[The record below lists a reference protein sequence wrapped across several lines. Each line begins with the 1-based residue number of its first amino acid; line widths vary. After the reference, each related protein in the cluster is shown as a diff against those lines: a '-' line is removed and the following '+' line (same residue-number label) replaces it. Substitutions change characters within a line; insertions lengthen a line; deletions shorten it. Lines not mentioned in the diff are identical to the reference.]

1 MESPRK
7 RSLPS
12 LLGDDYGSS
21 SDDDECE
28 TTDKKIVPLS
38 EALTNSSPP
47 ETLPVFS
54 NSPTEDAPPKK
65 KKRLRFA
72 HSDLLVTTIHFDS
85 SLPIDPS
92 CSDSQVEDDDADDEE
107 AALASIMAAAQEVE
121 EEEEVVVGKTS
132 FMGIAAPFMD
142 HHGSK
147 SQAPELEHV
156 PAPPKPA
163 AFSFAKSVVTTVVN
177 KKAQHNTPPLDEGSV
192 LGGEREAAAAAV
204 GGSSD
209 ASGGL
214 WSMLQPKRQDIVPQ
228 PAIDTEALS
237 VAVEE
242 PKSEPLPLEWFCD
255 VCLFT
260 IETGEKRF
268 RCLECVGSSDWCCC
282 GPCFD
287 AQPLDGGSEGG
298 ASEEA
303 SGGKDGAAEEL
314 AAASVEQALEEPDLG
329 GELEA
334 SSPCCT
340 EACGFSAHRDP
351 PAHFSDE
358 DRAYCCSLC
367 RISSGKKHGGHCE
380 TRPAKSKAAIKAVGP
395 VKDAQAHLQKNGE
408 NEKSKKRDKRKVMLI
423 PAHPHPLT
431 QEDQEEV

>member
-1 MESPRK
+1 MRTQFLSIILVRKMESPRK

-92 CSDSQVEDDDADDEE
+92 CSDSQVEDDAADDEE

-121 EEEEVVVGKTS
+121 EDEEVVVGKTS

-214 WSMLQPKRQDIVPQ
+214 WSMLQPKRQVRRQD
-228 PAIDTEALS
+228 
-237 VAVEE
+237 
-242 PKSEPLPLEWFCD
+242 
-255 VCLFT
+255 
-260 IETGEKRF
+260 KRF
-268 RCLECVGSSDWCCC
+268 NRIKSFVCVCILLVSFWPLTNRPTKRSRRANRNTGDTLPGSSYERNQRFRAHHGC
-282 GPCFD
+282 GCSTSVPMSIFKPFLFVLFFFFFALFRISFLSQQSTPKPCQWQWRSPK
-287 AQPLDGGSEGG
+287 ASPCRWSGS
-298 ASEEA
+298 
-303 SGGKDGAAEEL
+303 
-314 AAASVEQALEEPDLG
+314 VTC
-329 GELEA
+329 A
-334 SSPCCT
+334 SSPLRL
-340 EACGFSAHRDP
+340 ERSAFGVLSAWARVT
-351 PAHFSDE
+351 
-358 DRAYCCSLC
+358 
-367 RISSGKKHGGHCE
+367 G
-380 TRPAKSKAAIKAVGP
+380 AAVALASMP
-395 VKDAQAHLQKNGE
+395 SH
-408 NEKSKKRDKRKVMLI
+408 
-423 PAHPHPLT
+423 
-431 QEDQEEV
+431 